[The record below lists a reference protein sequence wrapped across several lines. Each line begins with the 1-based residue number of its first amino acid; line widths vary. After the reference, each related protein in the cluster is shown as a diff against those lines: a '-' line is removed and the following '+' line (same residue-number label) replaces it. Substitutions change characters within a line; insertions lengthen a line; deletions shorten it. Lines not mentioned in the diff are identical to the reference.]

1 MKKVR
6 IGIIGFGNV
15 AYGLVKILQEK
26 KDFYMKEFGLEFLV
40 TAVVDLKKGTA
51 YNPEGINLEALI
63 NHTSLNEI
71 PNADHPNWNA
81 VNMIHNAE
89 TDAIVELSYTNLKT
103 GEPAVLHIR
112 EAILSGKHVVT
123 SNKGPVAL
131 HYRTLHTLAREN
143 NVQFGIEGTVMS
155 GTPTLRLGTEIL
167 RSSGVNAIQGIFNG
181 TTNFILSEM
190 ENGSTY
196 AEALLLAQEFG
207 YAEADPSGDVEGFD
221 TAGKVAILS
230 QLIFGETINPSEIE
244 REGITDITP
253 DDILASK
260 KMNSRWKLIGS
271 VKKVDNK
278 ILASVKPV
286 MIPYSNALANV
297 MGAMNAIEYETELL
311 GPVFLIGPGAGR
323 IETGYAILQDLIS
336 IFN

>member
-143 NVQFGIEGTVMS
+143 NVQFGFVGTVMS

-253 DDILASK
+253 DDILAAK